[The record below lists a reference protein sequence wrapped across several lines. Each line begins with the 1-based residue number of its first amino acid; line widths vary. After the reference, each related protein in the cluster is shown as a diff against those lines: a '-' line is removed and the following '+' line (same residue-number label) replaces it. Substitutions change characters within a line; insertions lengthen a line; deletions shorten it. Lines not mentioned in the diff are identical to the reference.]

1 MAQPV
6 VARDCSSSRAPM
18 LPWASLWYS
27 LSRMKASIGFLLAVS
42 GFAATILAADLSQF
56 KTADEL
62 WLHIRQMQ
70 QQGPSEQART
80 LEEHRAI
87 VKNFIGQIDVALAE
101 FCRRFPTDARRWD
114 AKLTR
119 VQYTNLLADLQGR
132 PYDQA
137 ADEKTLKEIA
147 AAADASTE
155 TKARA
160 SLFLMQFH
168 AAPLL
173 QSTNATAVA
182 AVEAEI
188 TAFEKQYPQDPRNE
202 QLRLLKARLFQKAD
216 PAKAESLMKTLAK
229 SSDPQVAYEAQGYL
243 TSLDISMKPVQLR
256 FTAVDGSTVDLE
268 KLRGKVVLLDFW
280 ATWCGPCRVQG
291 KLVEQVAGSFR
302 TDSTATFLSLNTDQD
317 RSGVPAFLKNQGW
330 TLPVAY
336 AQGLD
341 ELLSV
346 RALPTLVIFDCH
358 GRVVFRE
365 DGVDPGSFVEEVSRH
380 LRETLREL
388 SPGPMPPS

>member
-1 MAQPV
+1 
-6 VARDCSSSRAPM
+6 M

-62 WLHIRQMQ
+62 WRHVEEMQ
-70 QQGPSEQART
+70 REGPGEQPKT
-80 LEEHRAI
+80 MEEHRVI
-87 VKNFIGQIDVALAE
+87 VKTFLGDMDAALAE
-101 FCRRFPTDARRWD
+101 FCKRYPTDARCWD

-119 VQYTNLLADLQGR
+119 VQYANLLANLQGR

-160 SLFLMQFH
+160 SLSLMQFH
-168 AAPLL
+168 ADPLL

-229 SSDPQVAYEAQGYL
+229 SSDPQVADEAQGYL
-243 TSLDISMKPVQLR
+243 TSLEMGRKPVQLR

-280 ATWCGPCRVQG
+280 ATWCGPCVVSVPKIIATYKKFHG
-291 KLVEQVAGSFR
+291 KGFEIVGISLDRDKDSLVTFSKQRGMTWPQYFDGKVWENDISTRFHVNAIPATWLVDKKGYARPVEHDSLSAQVE
-302 TDSTATFLSLNTDQD
+302 
-317 RSGVPAFLKNQGW
+317 K
-330 TLPVAY
+330 
-336 AQGLD
+336 
-341 ELLSV
+341 LL
-346 RALPTLVIFDCH
+346 A
-358 GRVVFRE
+358 E
-365 DGVDPGSFVEEVSRH
+365 
-380 LRETLREL
+380 
-388 SPGPMPPS
+388 

>member
-6 VARDCSSSRAPM
+6 AARDCSSFRAPM

-42 GFAATILAADLSQF
+42 GFAATILATDLSQF

-62 WLHIRQMQ
+62 WLHIRKMQ
-70 QQGPSEQART
+70 QQGPSEQAQT

-119 VQYTNLLADLQGR
+119 VQYANLLADLQGR

-243 TSLDISMKPVQLR
+243 TSLEISRKPVQLR

-280 ATWCGPCRVQG
+280 ATWCGPCVVSVPKVIATYNKFHG
-291 KLVEQVAGSFR
+291 KGFEIVGISLDRDKDSLVTFSKQRGMTWPQYFDGKVWEN
-302 TDSTATFLSLNTDQD
+302 DISTRFHISAI
-317 RSGVPAFLKNQGW
+317 
-330 TLPVAY
+330 PVMWLVDKKGY
-336 AQGLD
+336 IHPIEVDDLLAQA
-341 ELLSV
+341 EKLLS
-346 RALPTLVIFDCH
+346 
-358 GRVVFRE
+358 E
-365 DGVDPGSFVEEVSRH
+365 
-380 LRETLREL
+380 
-388 SPGPMPPS
+388 